1 MHFFKFFLL
10 FLDSFPCAETSA
22 AFGSRKFGRPL
33 SRTEFWQNLYKKMP
47 LWYTYGERRGMKNKR
62 LATVLRFLSCYCIA
76 MGCVTIFSLFEIVF
90 EDKTEGILWGTAI
103 TILVV
108 TLLVW
113 NSRL

>member
-1 MHFFKFFLL
+1 MHFSNFFFLFWAVFRGRKRL
-10 FLDSFPCAETSA
+10 PLLAPENSGALYLEPN
-22 AFGSRKFGRPL
+22 FGKTF
-33 SRTEFWQNLYKKMP
+33 TKKCRCGILM
-47 LWYTYGERRGMKNKR
+47 TIGGGMKNKR

-103 TILVV
+103 TVLVAA
-108 TLLVW
+108 LLVW